1 MFVWYI
7 DLNNLN
13 SLAETKKA
21 NSILLSSFFHLN
33 TYSSE
38 SVCFCLS
45 SFFKICEIIH
55 VLLSHFFFLIS
66 VLGCCNAS

>member
-1 MFVWYI
+1 MCGWYI

-21 NSILLSSFFHLN
+21 SLILLSSLFHLN

-38 SVCFCLS
+38 FNTFLKIYFKQS
-45 SFFKICEIIH
+45 SILWDVF
-55 VLLSHFFFLIS
+55 
-66 VLGCCNAS
+66 

>member
-38 SVCFCLS
+38 SVCFCL
-45 SFFKICEIIH
+45 FI
-55 VLLSHFFFLIS
+55 FLF
-66 VLGCCNAS
+66 LNL

>member
-13 SLAETKKA
+13 SLAEIKKA
-21 NSILLSSFFHLN
+21 SSILLSSLFHLN

-38 SVCFCLS
+38 SVWL
-45 SFFKICEIIH
+45 
-55 VLLSHFFFLIS
+55 FLF
-66 VLGCCNAS
+66 VYLPFLKFVK

>member
-21 NSILLSSFFHLN
+21 SLILLSSFHLN
-33 TYSSE
+33 AYSSE
-38 SVCFCLS
+38 SVCL
-45 SFFKICEIIH
+45 
-55 VLLSHFFFLIS
+55 FLFLPFLKF
-66 VLGCCNAS
+66 VK

>member
-1 MFVWYI
+1 MCGWYI

-21 NSILLSSFFHLN
+21 SLILLSSLFHLN

-38 SVCFCLS
+38 FNTFLKIYFKQS
-45 SFFKICEIIH
+45 SILWD
-55 VLLSHFFFLIS
+55 VFLIYFLKS
-66 VLGCCNAS
+66 